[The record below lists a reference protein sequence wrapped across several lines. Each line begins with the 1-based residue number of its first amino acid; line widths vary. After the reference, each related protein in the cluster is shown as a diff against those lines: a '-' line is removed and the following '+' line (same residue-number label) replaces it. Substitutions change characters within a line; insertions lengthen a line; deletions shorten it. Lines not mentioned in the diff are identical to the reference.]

1 MTPQE
6 LAIKAQELQNMYN
19 AGQFTESEFKEL
31 VNDLI
36 VQESINNAAM
46 ELEENITYR
55 NIIVGVINVASAI

>member
-55 NIIVGVINVASAI
+55 NIIVGVINIASAI

>member
-1 MTPQE
+1 MNPQE

-19 AGQFTESEFKEL
+19 TGQCSESEFKEL

>member
-6 LAIKAQELQNMYN
+6 LAIKAQELQDMFN

>member
-19 AGQFTESEFKEL
+19 SGQFTESEFKEL

>member
-6 LAIKAQELQNMYN
+6 LAIKAQELQDMYN

>member
-19 AGQFTESEFKEL
+19 TGQFSESEFKEL

>member
-6 LAIKAQELQNMYN
+6 LAIKAQELQNMFN
-19 AGQFTESEFKEL
+19 SGQFSESEFKEL

>member
-1 MTPQE
+1 MNPQE

-19 AGQFTESEFKEL
+19 AGQFSESEFKEL

-36 VQESINNAAM
+36 IRESINNAAL

-55 NIIVGVINVASAI
+55 NIIVGVINIASAI